1 MHYQDT
7 YHYWLNSSVIDEADK
22 AELRQLAGNDPEIED
37 RFFKNL
43 SFGTGGMRGV
53 RGIGTNRINKYTI
66 RKVSQGLANY
76 MLQHNK
82 EKARQQGIVIAY
94 DCRIGSQEYALN
106 TARVMAANGI
116 KTYLYPSL
124 RSTPELSYGV
134 RYLGCMAGIVITA
147 SHNPPEYNGYKVY
160 WDDGAQIV
168 EPHASALI
176 AQVNQINDLES
187 IKLISEEEGKAKG
200 LIIELDSTI
209 DDAYINEI
217 KTQAIHTDRAGKE
230 DFKIVYTP
238 LHGTGGRP
246 IQRLLSECGYN
257 ITLVPEQLKPDGTF
271 PTVKYANPEEVEAFE
286 LGTKLADDRGASLV
300 LANDPDADRVGIT
313 IKDNENHWYYP
324 NGNQVGILLLDY
336 LIQYKKDIPTNAKVI
351 TTIVS
356 TPMIDVIAP
365 AYNIDVIKTL
375 TGFKY
380 IGEKIRQFE
389 EQKIDGSFLFGFEES
404 YGYLI
409 GTHARDKDALVT
421 SLLIAEMATYY
432 QSIGSS
438 LYQQL
443 QKLYERFGY
452 YQEGV
457 TSITLKGKDG
467 IEQMQAIMTKL
478 RENVKNELV

>member
-1 MHYQDT
+1 M
-7 YHYWLNSSVIDEADK
+7 
-22 AELRQLAGNDPEIED
+22 
-37 RFFKNL
+37 
-43 SFGTGGMRGV
+43 
-53 RGIGTNRINKYTI
+53 
-66 RKVSQGLANY
+66 
-76 MLQHNK
+76 
-82 EKARQQGIVIAY
+82 
-94 DCRIGSQEYALN
+94 
-106 TARVMAANGI
+106 
-116 KTYLYPSL
+116 
-124 RSTPELSYGV
+124 
-134 RYLGCMAGIVITA
+134 
-147 SHNPPEYNGYKVY
+147 
-160 WDDGAQIV
+160 
-168 EPHASALI
+168 
-176 AQVNQINDLES
+176 
-187 IKLISEEEGKAKG
+187 
-200 LIIELDSTI
+200 
-209 DDAYINEI
+209 
-217 KTQAIHTDRAGKE
+217 
-230 DFKIVYTP
+230 
-238 LHGTGGRP
+238 
-246 IQRLLSECGYN
+246 
-257 ITLVPEQLKPDGTF
+257 
-271 PTVKYANPEEVEAFE
+271 
-286 LGTKLADDRGASLV
+286 
-300 LANDPDADRVGIT
+300 LANDPDADRVGIA
-313 IKDNENHWYYP
+313 IKDNENNWYYP

-452 YQEGV
+452 YQEGI